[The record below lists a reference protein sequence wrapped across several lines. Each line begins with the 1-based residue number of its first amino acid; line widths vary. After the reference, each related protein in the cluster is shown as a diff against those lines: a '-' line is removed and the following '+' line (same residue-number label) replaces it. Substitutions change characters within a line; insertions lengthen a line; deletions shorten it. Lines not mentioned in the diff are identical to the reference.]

1 MKTRFPLSLFREAAT
16 QWLAHN
22 PSRLGASLAYYA
34 VLALAPM
41 LVVAVAICGTVFGDQ
56 ATRGEVYGKIK
67 DIVGSQAAGVV
78 QTVLTAAHKPGA
90 GIVASISGS
99 VVLLFGASGVFS
111 ELRDILNLIW
121 DASPSGPTTVKSF
134 LKQRLFMFAM
144 VTGSGFIVMATL
156 ALSAV
161 LQAAGTFAGRFV
173 TFSPAMAEAGN
184 VIVSFLI
191 FSVLFAMIYKAIPE
205 VDIAWRDVA
214 SGGLMTAALF
224 VAGKFLLGLY
234 LGKASVGS
242 PYGAA
247 GSLIVLLVWVY
258 YSSQIFLYG
267 AEFTCVYARRRGSK
281 ATKRA
286 SMNVETA
293 PSGLRSDA
301 P

>member
-1 MKTRFPLSLFREAAT
+1 LKTRFQLGLFREAAK

-34 VLALAPM
+34 VLSLAPM

-56 ATRGEVYGKIK
+56 AARGEVYDKIK
-67 DIVGSQAAGVV
+67 DFVGPQAAGVV
-78 QTVLTAAHKPGA
+78 QTVLMAAHKPKA
-90 GIVASISGS
+90 GIVASITGFA
-99 VVLLFGASGVFS
+99 VLLIGASGVFG
-111 ELRDILNLIW
+111 ELRSILNLIW
-121 DASPSGPTTVKSF
+121 EAPPPGPTTVKSF
-134 LKQRLFMFAM
+134 VKQRVFMFAM
-144 VTGSGFIVMATL
+144 VTGAGLIVMATL
-156 ALSAV
+156 ALSAI
-161 LQAAGTFAGRFV
+161 LQAAGTFADRFV
-173 TFSPAMAEAGN
+173 RFSPAMAEGGN
-184 VIVSFLI
+184 ALVSFLV
-191 FSVLFAMIYKAIPE
+191 FSALFAMIYKAIPE
-205 VDIAWRDVA
+205 VDVAWKDVA
-214 SGGLMTAALF
+214 LGGVLTAALF
-224 VAGKFLLGLY
+224 VIGKFLLGLY
-234 LGKASVGS
+234 LGRASVGS

-293 PSGLRSDA
+293 QSLRSDA